1 MATILK
7 RFTKGIVLRGET
19 SDNAE
24 NVEGSLF
31 QNSSD
36 LRLKTYIEGAVRQVV
51 TNSQSQVLTNKN
63 IDSRNGV
70 SGNTITTAASG
81 NLAATELNAALV
93 ELQTDIDTR
102 ALDSAFTSHTGASS
116 GVHGVTGSVVGTSDS
131 QALTN
136 KTIVA
141 ASNTITTAA
150 SGNLAAIELNA
161 ALAELQG
168 DIDTRALSIGGSIQS
183 PVRLDVKKDTKANLV
198 TYAATAANGQLV
210 FATDSK
216 EMFQVLDGALVSVG
230 SGGASNVDAL
240 LIQTFD
246 QNVLTDFTQTGLA
259 LVTTNPMNGAQSA
272 RLIHQAAAT
281 QSFKYVKAVD
291 PKYRGKNL
299 TMSFQVRSSATAG
312 NVTLNVYDE
321 TNAANLILSQAIT
334 LGSSTISATTNSNT
348 TLSGI
353 SSSDINKIKVGETIT
368 GSGIPT
374 GTTITAISISA
385 LTATISQAATASA
398 TVTLKNSDL
407 PQKQSASFDVP
418 NNCASLSY
426 TISALAESG
435 LPETYVDDVVIT
447 LTSAALTSTSVTVPV
462 NNDYGSVI
470 SNVITITGTTT
481 SPTKGTIVTDRIVHS
496 RIGNRL
502 IADYQF
508 EQSAAG
514 TAGAGDY
521 LLTLPSGLF
530 FDSSVSYYTGDI
542 GGAAASVSA
551 QKCYVGTGSIGSNGS
566 RGPVYLIAYSS
577 NQFRVAAT
585 AAFSALAFFGTTN
598 YSFNSAIGF
607 NFHLDAPIQGW
618 LANETNSKT
627 IPLTSA
633 VFQTQPDSALRLTTT
648 AGTLASTNTA
658 CMIFDTIAD
667 NIGSDISYSSSS
679 ANGTSFTINTAGIYD
694 ISLIT
699 SFSLATD
706 FGITKNATGAELTSA
721 TWTNKRLISTVSDG
735 NGSNYSTTCAGTFY
749 LNAGDVIRP
758 QATVGRTP
766 SATNAFFTITKVN
779 ATKQVNISSDQKID
793 LPSSEL
799 RMSEFTG
806 AASTNTA
813 VCKFNSVQKLVGDA
827 FTIVNDPALGF
838 SLTVKKSGFLT
849 LTGNVATST
858 AAHVSISRNATQLTT
873 APNSMTSGQNIAADY
888 NGAGEATSLAWSGKV
903 EVNDVF
909 RFHVTNSAAAAA
921 VAANLGNGVNALFQ
935 EDKVQVSL
943 SNVLPQ
949 FTQSDSSVRLDTA
962 SGYGSTASNKIRR
975 FSNVRDNI
983 GSDIAYLDSA
993 TNGASFT
1000 ISSAG
1005 TYHISFSDSANSG
1018 YIGISKNSSQLTT
1031 SIVSINTADRL
1042 AMETVTGSGET
1053 GSVSWNGYLLAGD
1066 VIRPHTDAS
1075 GGGTA
1080 DRSSFTISKVGK
1092 PNLTSVDVTPFTN
1105 YKGTDT
1111 ESIRLTAGNGFGS
1124 PGVYCRRF
1132 SVTDV
1137 NTNKGVIQYTDSV
1150 TQGAYFTALK
1160 PCTATFVWS
1169 DMANGVNPTFIG
1181 FSVNSTQTATIINSV
1196 TDGYIVGGI
1205 PTFGAQNTDGPIT
1218 TSATLKLNVGD
1229 IVRCHMGANQV
1240 KSSGVYNAQLK
1251 ASLMITAVAE
1261 ADQIVSPISSFS
1273 SDTASLV
1280 YAPSTS
1286 YTLSTLANAPVGT
1299 FITFTAT
1306 AGANTQTQTTT
1317 APTQSVSDMNVNGIQ
1332 ITGRGFNQTS
1342 TAAAPS
1348 IVAIQIGKGFKG
1360 VQVNGYR
1367 TTSKTGVVSL
1377 DNQIVNVS
1385 INTGLSLKDYNENTG
1400 VLILDA
1406 ALDRAGSTNNRYFI
1420 NDDFANATLSSA
1432 YLVINASKSP
1442 TLAAVP
1448 QLQPRIAYLQDVK
1461 SVGTAGG
1468 SSVTATWSTR
1478 TLNTLVDDTG
1488 IITSLT
1494 SNQFILPAGTY
1505 DFLASAPCFNSNAHK
1520 LRIRNI
1526 TDSTTLLV
1534 GSKAYMGSGQTDSIL
1549 EGRITL
1555 TSAKTLELQHY
1566 VSSGFATQGFGVS
1579 DSTSENDI
1587 FAQVKIQKVK

>member
-1 MATILK
+1 
-7 RFTKGIVLRGET
+7 
-19 SDNAE
+19 
-24 NVEGSLF
+24 
-31 QNSSD
+31 
-36 LRLKTYIEGAVRQVV
+36 
-51 TNSQSQVLTNKN
+51 
-63 IDSRNGV
+63 
-70 SGNTITTAASG
+70 
-81 NLAATELNAALV
+81 
-93 ELQTDIDTR
+93 
-102 ALDSAFTSHTGASS
+102 
-116 GVHGVTGSVVGTSDS
+116 
-131 QALTN
+131 
-136 KTIVA
+136 
-141 ASNTITTAA
+141 
-150 SGNLAAIELNA
+150 
-161 ALAELQG
+161 
-168 DIDTRALSIGGSIQS
+168 
-183 PVRLDVKKDTKANLV
+183 
-198 TYAATAANGQLV
+198 
-210 FATDSK
+210 
-216 EMFQVLDGALVSVG
+216 
-230 SGGASNVDAL
+230 
-240 LIQTFD
+240 
-246 QNVLTDFTQTGLA
+246 
-259 LVTTNPMNGAQSA
+259 
-272 RLIHQAAAT
+272 
-281 QSFKYVKAVD
+281 
-291 PKYRGKNL
+291 
-299 TMSFQVRSSATAG
+299 MSFQVRSSATAG

-447 LTSAALTSTSVTVPV
+447 LTSAALTSTSVSIQTKSGQVVSTAYAEVSGTVALAGTIPFDNTVPQNTEGTQFLTV
-462 NNDYGSVI
+462 NY
-470 SNVITITGTTT
+470 T
-481 SPTKGTIVTDRIVHS
+481 PK
-496 RIGNRL
+496 RIGNKVRVFAQAYISEDTNTGGAVTMAL
-502 IADYQF
+502 FKDSDANAYAVVASGADDSNSGIDQGMLVLNKEF
-508 EQSAAG
+508 SVSSLNQLTFSLRGGCNTGPSTVGIFTREGGADANFG
-514 TAGAGDY
+514 NTAITSIQVEEIQVGDY
-521 LLTLPSGLF
+521 SE
-530 FDSSVSYYTGDI
+530 
-542 GGAAASVSA
+542 
-551 QKCYVGTGSIGSNGS
+551 
-566 RGPVYLIAYSS
+566 
-577 NQFRVAAT
+577 AT
-585 AAFSALAFFGTTN
+585 
-598 YSFNSAIGF
+598 
-607 NFHLDAPIQGW
+607 
-618 LANETNSKT
+618 T

-633 VFQTQPDSALRLTTT
+633 VFQTNPDSVLRLDTIPSGSTN
-648 AGTLASTNTA
+648 GSTNTTV
-658 CMIFDTIAD
+658 MRFLTIRE
-667 NIGSDISYSSSS
+667 NIGSDVIYSSSS
-679 ANGTSFTINTAGIYD
+679 TLGDSITIVNAGIYS
-694 ISLIT
+694 ISCGLNN
-699 SFSLATD
+699 ATTT
-706 FGITKNATGAELTSA
+706 FCAITKNSTQLSTAVYSLNQSDVLAKGGANAAGSKPSLAWTG
-721 TWTNKRLISTVSDG
+721 
-735 NGSNYSTTCAGTFY
+735 Y
-749 LNAGDVIRP
+749 LNAGDVIH
-758 QATVGRTP
+758 GRSDRGDCTDQYL
-766 SATNAFFTITKVN
+766 AIAKVN
-779 ATKQVNISSDQKID
+779 ATKQINISSDQKID

-799 RMSEFTG
+799 RMASFTG
-806 AASTNTA
+806 YGSTNTR
-813 VCKFNSVQKLVGDA
+813 VVRFVSTEKLVGDA
-827 FTIVNDPALGF
+827 FTVVNDPVLGF
-838 SLTVKKSGFLT
+838 SLTIKKAGFIHL
-849 LTGNVATST
+849 ST
-858 AAHVSISRNATQLTT
+858 VLSANPASYMSISRNATQLSTEPYLMT
-873 APNSMTSGQNIAADY
+873 AGQNLIGGYPSD
-888 NGAGEATSLAWSGKV
+888 TVPMAWSGKC
-903 EVNDVF
+903 NAGDVF
-909 RFHVTNSAAAAA
+909 RVHMVAGASAY
-921 VAANLGNGVNALFQ
+921 VNGPSLGSSFNALFI

-962 SGYGSTASNKIRR
+962 NGYGSTASNKIRR

-983 GSDIAYLDSA
+983 GSDITYLDSA

-1280 YAPSTS
+1280 FQSTAL
-1286 YTLSTLANAPVGT
+1286 TGNEAVGT
-1299 FITFTAT
+1299 FNTRYSTGSEFKSGTLAT
-1306 AGANTQTQTTT
+1306 V
-1317 APTQSVSDMNVNGIQ
+1317 APTQSISDMNINGFRVYVAGY
-1332 ITGRGFNQTS
+1332 TGTS
-1342 TAAAPS
+1342 TAALPS
-1348 IVAIQIGKGFKG
+1348 AFDIVIGKGF
-1360 VQVNGYR
+1360 NGY
-1367 TTSKTGVVSL
+1367 SLTGFLNSGKLNCVDIDKSL
-1377 DNQIVNVS
+1377 I
-1385 INTGLSLKDYNENTG
+1385 
-1400 VLILDA
+1400 A
-1406 ALDRAGSTNNRYFI
+1406 
-1420 NDDFANATLSSA
+1420 SA
-1432 YLVINASKSP
+1432 YSLGIEKSYNPITGILTLEGKSPVGSSITGAFFSTYNGGSGTNGYIVVNASKSP

-1448 QLQPRIAYLQDVK
+1448 QLQPRIAILSDVRA
-1461 SVGTAGG
+1461 SGTFGG
-1468 SSVTATWSTR
+1468 AVATGSFITR
-1478 TLNTLVDDTG
+1478 TLNTVDDPTG
-1488 IITSLT
+1488 VVSALA
-1494 SNQFILPAGTY
+1494 SNQFTLPAGT
-1505 DFLASAPCFNSNAHK
+1505 FKITASAPTTGSDITKAK
-1520 LRIRNI
+1520 IRNI
-1526 TDSTTLLV
+1526 TDSTDAIIGQSSMIQSVNTIE
-1534 GSKAYMGSGQTDSIL
+1534 KATSL
-1549 EGRITL
+1549 EGYVTIT
-1555 TSAKTLELQHY
+1555 SSKVFELQQRFTTNAGATATGY
-1566 VSSGFATQGFGVS
+1566 PSSFGVNEVYS
-1579 DSTSENDI
+1579 IVT
-1587 FAQVKIQKVK
+1587 IQKIK